1 MGEALD
7 AMGRH
12 HLYEAERKAYS
23 AAILSVDSTE
33 MADALTM
40 LSLVYMLEGKEH

>member
-12 HLYEAERKAYS
+12 HLYEAEQKAYS

-33 MADALTM
+33 LAEE
-40 LSLVYMLEGKEH
+40 SWGRFSWSF